1 MAIAST
7 TLREKSGYPS
17 LDSDDDQGI
26 KKTGSPKCSSHKDW
40 FSEVLVAQGVNLV
53 HEGMPVH
60 QTSSLHDPHVII
72 TRRPSPRC
80 RQGSKCMKDRS
91 AASKSYEASP
101 CRR

>member
-26 KKTGSPKCSSHKDW
+26 KKTGSPKCSSHKDR

-60 QTSSLHDPHVII
+60 QHHPSTILTSSSLDDRQLSLVLTWPSQWHASARIAQ
-72 TRRPSPRC
+72 RRER
-80 RQGSKCMKDRS
+80 RS
-91 AASKSYEASP
+91 LI
-101 CRR
+101 